1 MLGHLGLS
9 VPDLAAARDYYGEL
23 LPMVGY
29 EEFLAAPDRLGYR
42 PAQGKPGTFLFFYRA
57 EHAGP
62 YDRFAVGLQHV
73 AFTVGTRS
81 AARRVHAWAAGRG
94 DPILHAPQSFPQY
107 PQPYFATFW
116 LDPHGFKLEA
126 VCHHDR
132 D

>member
-42 PAQGKPGTFLFFYRA
+42 PAQGKPGTFMFFYRA

-62 YDRFAVGLQHV
+62 Y
-73 AFTVGTRS
+73 
-81 AARRVHAWAAGRG
+81 
-94 DPILHAPQSFPQY
+94 
-107 PQPYFATFW
+107 ATFW